1 MKQNYLFK
9 TLFLLCALLVGSVSS
24 VWAEDVYS
32 TCLFGPDYNSQSIT
46 SYANEWSVTNGG
58 FKWDIVNANNNAN
71 KWEYIKFGRKNN
83 ESVGSIAT
91 ADAYNV
97 AITKVE
103 LTIDALTADKIN
115 SVKLYT
121 SADKEEW
128 SEAGEFAKESGVQTV
143 SLNAP
148 ATGLYYK
155 VEFDCASGSANGLI
169 TISKVE
175 YYYVAD
181 PSDPS
186 VATIVTIDDSGITNT
201 NVFEGTAAGKLVATV
216 SAGETVIENAVVT
229 WASDNE
235 EVATIAADGAVTL
248 VAAGTAKLTATYA
261 GVENQYKASSKTY
274 TLTVINKDPNGPGT
288 ENNPYTVAQA
298 IANTPASGN
307 SDEVYIKG
315 IVSSFYKESIVSDG
329 SNYRYYISDD
339 GETTTQ
345 LLVYKGAGLNK
356 AAFAEADD
364 LLVGDEVIIC
374 GKLTIYQN
382 APEVASGNY
391 IVSLN
396 RPDAPVDERL
406 DVVMSFPEAAYE
418 VTLGED
424 FTAPVLTITEGY
436 DGTVAYIS
444 SDETVATVATDGAV
458 TILAAGTTTITATAP
473 ATDNYKSATASYKLT
488 VNAGEEPTPELSD
501 DLFSLVTD
509 VTVLKAN
516 DKILFVNSEASVAL
530 STEQK
535 SNNRGQAEVTI
546 TESNQIEGV
555 SANVQV
561 ITLEGESGAWYFKV
575 GDGYLYAASSKSNYL
590 RTEAEKDDNA
600 KATIAIDET
609 NATITFQGENTRNVL
624 MYNASSSLFS
634 CYAST
639 STQAPVQLYVKTG
652 TTGIQTVNHTNV
664 ADGAYFNL
672 AGQRVAAPAKG
683 LYIVNGKKVVLK

>member
-9 TLFLLCALLVGSVSS
+9 TLFLLCALLVGMSVSAADKWVKTDPADLATGDVVVIVDQTS
-24 VWAEDVYS
+24 SMAMSNDQGTSKAPVATAVTLSADKSEISGDVAENLQLVVTVNNGSYKFGVADTENFVYCTNS
-32 TCLFGPDYNSQSIT
+32 NNGVRVGTNENNAFTIYDNNGVDFLVNTATSRYIGVYNSQDWRCYTSINT
-46 SYANEWSVTNGG
+46 NIKECVTAFYKKEASDPSDQSV
-58 FKWDIVNANNNAN
+58 
-71 KWEYIKFGRKNN
+71 
-83 ESVGSIAT
+83 AT
-91 ADAYNV
+91 TV
-97 AITKVE
+97 
-103 LTIDALTADKIN
+103 TIDA
-115 SVKLYT
+115 
-121 SADKEEW
+121 
-128 SEAGEFAKESGVQTV
+128 
-143 SLNAP
+143 
-148 ATGLYYK
+148 
-155 VEFDCASGSANGLI
+155 
-169 TISKVE
+169 
-175 YYYVAD
+175 
-181 PSDPS
+181 
-186 VATIVTIDDSGITNT
+186 SGITNT
-201 NVFEGTAAGKLVATV
+201 NVFVGTAAGKLVATV
-216 SAGETVIENAVVT
+216 SAGESAVEDATVT
-229 WASDNE
+229 WTSDNE
-235 EVATIAADGAVTL
+235 EVATIDAAGVVTL
-248 VAAGTAKLTATYA
+248 VAAGTAKLTASYA
-261 GVENQYKASSKTY
+261 GVENQYKASSKAY
-274 TLTVINKDPNGPGT
+274 TLTVTNSDPNGPGT

-315 IVSSFYKESIVSDG
+315 IVSSFYKDDIVSDNA
-329 SNYRYYISDD
+329 NYRYYISDD

-345 LLVYKGAGLNK
+345 LLVYKGTGLNK
-356 AAFAEADD
+356 AAFEKADD
-364 LLVGDEVIIC
+364 LLVGDVVVIC
-374 GKLTIYQN
+374 GKLTTYSN
-382 APEVASGNY
+382 APEVAAGNY
-391 IVSLN
+391 IVSLT
-396 RPDAPVDERL
+396 RPDAPVDERQA
-406 DVVMSFPEAAYE
+406 VEMSFPEASYE

-444 SDETVATVATDGAV
+444 SDETVAKVAADGAV